1 MLEGKALDQF
11 MDRFFGDS
19 CAQSLPGEEESGQ
32 ELEEYELKE
41 DGIIIQPIHKGKIEK
56 RTWIGLIMFL
66 AFVPLVLFILVH
78 KFHGKH
84 DVVISLLILAY
95 ATIPFFMVFEGR
107 HPQAREIMVIAVM
120 AALGV
125 AGRSAFFM
133 IGSFKP
139 IAAIVIITGVSL
151 GGEAGF
157 LCACLIMMISN
168 MFFGQGPWTPWQMFS
183 YGMIGYLA
191 GILFQ
196 KGILKAR
203 KVDLCIYGFLSVFLI
218 FGGIM
223 NPASILMAYGYITKK
238 SLIAFYISGAPVDL
252 VQATSTVI
260 FLWILSRPLLEKLE
274 RVKRKYGLLQR
285 PENRRKMNMTK
296 NKLWQAIKGLTLAAG
311 MAVGIFALGQTDVLA
326 DTLTLTVEKNT
337 IGQGMILDPV
347 QVEFAKG
354 ETCADV
360 LLRGLSENG
369 ITPLYD
375 TNTSYGFY
383 LRGIANCDSGSLN
396 PPACIQ
402 KVLSETSTW
411 TGDAYKLTDNKY
423 APDLTEFSYCS
434 ASGWTYTLDNVF
446 MGVGM
451 GASHP
456 SDGSVL
462 RVMFALC
469 GGTDITGC
477 DPYNNNRQ
485 IFEAAD
491 KSELIRMMG
500 KANAERSRWSQVSGF
515 SGAYAEADSA
525 LTTLDASANRVYEA
539 VQLLK
544 SIESKLPVAPKLISL
559 NASDLTLT
567 KGDSYTLTYTI
578 VPSDAVGT
586 VSWTSSNNSVA
597 SVNGGVVTAVG
608 EGSAVITAR
617 VSGSVYATC
626 NISVSSRPVSVT
638 GVSIS
643 PSSLNLSTKSGS
655 RTLDYTI
662 TPNGAKPSSLYWES
676 SNSSVVTVDGSGKV
690 TPVGAGSADITLT
703 TDNGTKGTCHVTVTA
718 PAQSIALS
726 DKTLTLAID
735 QGTYTLT
742 WTFSPKGSGG
752 ELVWTSD
759 NAGVA
764 KVDQKGV
771 ITPVSVGETDI
782 RVKTD
787 QNVTAVCHVVVKGTA
802 KDLFAAG
809 MPEITTCKAAGNTVL
824 LTWNKYENADSY
836 IILRRKMGE
845 SKFAKIATVKDLSYT
860 DTAVSPSTPYY
871 YSVQAVSTKWGGAIK
886 SSYDKNFSVTT
897 NGIAPT
903 PTPAQTV
910 KPKTPAVTVT
920 AGKKQATLKWK
931 KVSGAKGYV
940 VYRATSKSG
949 KYKAVST
956 IKKGSTVSYI
966 NKKLTSKKTYYYK
979 VRAYRTENGK
989 RIYSSYSKAKSAKI
1003 K

>member
-1 MLEGKALDQF
+1 
-11 MDRFFGDS
+11 
-19 CAQSLPGEEESGQ
+19 
-32 ELEEYELKE
+32 
-41 DGIIIQPIHKGKIEK
+41 
-56 RTWIGLIMFL
+56 
-66 AFVPLVLFILVH
+66 
-78 KFHGKH
+78 
-84 DVVISLLILAY
+84 
-95 ATIPFFMVFEGR
+95 
-107 HPQAREIMVIAVM
+107 M
-120 AALGV
+120 A
-125 AGRSAFFM
+125 
-133 IGSFKP
+133 
-139 IAAIVIITGVSL
+139 
-151 GGEAGF
+151 
-157 LCACLIMMISN
+157 
-168 MFFGQGPWTPWQMFS
+168 
-183 YGMIGYLA
+183 
-191 GILFQ
+191 
-196 KGILKAR
+196 
-203 KVDLCIYGFLSVFLI
+203 
-218 FGGIM
+218 
-223 NPASILMAYGYITKK
+223 
-238 SLIAFYISGAPVDL
+238 
-252 VQATSTVI
+252 
-260 FLWILSRPLLEKLE
+260 
-274 RVKRKYGLLQR
+274 
-285 PENRRKMNMTK
+285 K

-411 TGDAYKLTDNKY
+411 TGDAYKLTGNKY

-886 SSYDKNFSVTT
+886 SSYDKNFSVTI